1 MTRKGRIKFVI
12 KLNMVLS
19 AFKQSLIELD
29 TLKFQLPNGQ
39 YVPSHFHI
47 TEVGNVKRN
56 YIDCGGKLRE
66 ENKINLQLWVASD
79 TNHRLKPNDILE
91 ILQLAE
97 KQLGYS
103 NLELEVEY
111 QQNTVGRY
119 KLAFDG
125 TVFQLIN
132 TQTACLALD
141 QCGIP
146 QEKPRVRLSTT
157 GVNCN
162 PNSGCC

>member
-1 MTRKGRIKFVI
+1 
-12 KLNMVLS
+12 MVLS

>member
-1 MTRKGRIKFVI
+1 M
-12 KLNMVLS
+12 LLS
-19 AFKQSLIELD
+19 AFKQTLRELD

-39 YVPSHFHI
+39 FVPANFHI
-47 TEVGNVKRN
+47 TEVGNVTRN
-56 YIDCGGKLRE
+56 YMDCGGLLRE
-66 ENKINLQLWVASD
+66 ENKLNLQLWVASD
-79 TNHRLKPNDILE
+79 TDHRLKPNSVLN

-111 QQNTVGRY
+111 QRSTVGRY

-125 TVFQLIN
+125 AVFQFIN
-132 TQTACLALD
+132 TQTACLAPD

-146 QEKPRVRLSTT
+146 QEKPRVRVTSSGLS
-157 GVNCN
+157 CN
-162 PNSGCC
+162 PDSDCC

>member
-1 MTRKGRIKFVI
+1 
-12 KLNMVLS
+12 MVLS

-29 TLKFQLPNGQ
+29 TLKFQFPNGQ

-132 TQTACLALD
+132 TQTACLAPD
-141 QCGIP
+141 QCGIL
-146 QEKPRVRLSTT
+146 QEKPRVRLSAS

>member
-1 MTRKGRIKFVI
+1 MCG
-12 KLNMVLS
+12 
-19 AFKQSLIELD
+19 KQ
-29 TLKFQLPNGQ
+29 
-39 YVPSHFHI
+39 
-47 TEVGNVKRN
+47 
-56 YIDCGGKLRE
+56 RE

-79 TNHRLKPNDILE
+79 TDHRLKPNDILK

-111 QQNTVGRY
+111 QQSTVGRY

-125 TVFQLIN
+125 AVFQLIN
-132 TQTACLALD
+132 TQTACLAPD
-141 QCGIP
+141 QCGIS
-146 QEKPRVRLSTT
+146 QEKPRVRLSAS
-157 GVNCN
+157 GVDCS

>member
-1 MTRKGRIKFVI
+1 
-12 KLNMVLS
+12 MVLS

-39 YVPSHFHI
+39 FVPSHFHI

>member
-1 MTRKGRIKFVI
+1 
-12 KLNMVLS
+12 MVLS

-39 YVPSHFHI
+39 FVPSHFHI

-79 TNHRLKPNDILE
+79 TNHRLKPNNILE
-91 ILQLAE
+91 ILQLTE

-132 TQTACLALD
+132 TQTACLAPD

-157 GVNCN
+157 GVNWN

>member
-1 MTRKGRIKFVI
+1 MKTLIATAIFSVI
-12 KLNMVLS
+12 FIS
-19 AFKQSLIELD
+19 
-29 TLKFQLPNGQ
+29 
-39 YVPSHFHI
+39 
-47 TEVGNVKRN
+47 
-56 YIDCGGKLRE
+56 C
-66 ENKINLQLWVASD
+66 NKDRGECV
-79 TNHRLKPNDILE
+79 LE
-91 ILQLAE
+91 ILELAE

-125 TVFQLIN
+125 AVFQLIN
-132 TQTACLALD
+132 TQTACLAPD

-146 QEKPRVRLSTT
+146 QEKPRVRLSAS
-157 GVNCN
+157 GVNCS

>member
-1 MTRKGRIKFVI
+1 M
-12 KLNMVLS
+12 LLS
-19 AFKQSLIELD
+19 AFKQTLRELD

-39 YVPSHFHI
+39 FVPANFHI
-47 TEVGNVKRN
+47 TEVGNVTRN
-56 YIDCGGKLRE
+56 YMDCGGLLRE
-66 ENKINLQLWVASD
+66 ENKLNLQLWVASD
-79 TNHRLKPNDILE
+79 TDHRLKPNSVLN

-111 QQNTVGRY
+111 QQSTIGRY

-125 TVFQLIN
+125 AVFQLIN
-132 TQTACLALD
+132 TQTACLAPD
-141 QCGIP
+141 QCGIS
-146 QEKPRVRLSTT
+146 QEKPRVRVTADGLS
-157 GVNCN
+157 CN